1 MVSAEPWARP
11 SEPTPRSPA
20 PCGLGCHR
28 IIVLWGWHT
37 RRSGVPKWPVGAH
50 RSGGCAG
57 PCWTIAGG
65 IFGNAWGGVPEWRG
79 SSSPSLLLHGELTVS
94 ILIWTPIPSV
104 FLPHPKALSCPVDT
118 REGGVRFSAQ
128 TPTDTS
134 VLSQGGKG
142 DAVGFC
148 ERWDFPMADFAPAE
162 VQSRASLPLSATSP
176 TFPVF
181 SRNPQKPA

>member
-65 IFGNAWGGVPEWRG
+65 IFGNAWGGGPRVERVLLAVPPAAWG
-79 SSSPSLLLHGELTVS
+79 ADGFYPDLDPNSLRFPA
-94 ILIWTPIPSV
+94 TPQG
-104 FLPHPKALSCPVDT
+104 PV
-118 REGGVRFSAQ
+118 
-128 TPTDTS
+128 
-134 VLSQGGKG
+134 
-142 DAVGFC
+142 
-148 ERWDFPMADFAPAE
+148 M
-162 VQSRASLPLSATSP
+162 SR
-176 TFPVF
+176 
-181 SRNPQKPA
+181 